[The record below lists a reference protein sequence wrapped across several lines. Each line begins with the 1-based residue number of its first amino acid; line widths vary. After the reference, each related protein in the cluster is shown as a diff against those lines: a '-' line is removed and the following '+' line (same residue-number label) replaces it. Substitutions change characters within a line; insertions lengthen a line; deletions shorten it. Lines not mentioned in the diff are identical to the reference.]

1 MDDAKRFLQTKVS
14 ILFVVLFLFS
24 CEQAMQEIDNLKV
37 NGSKEAKG
45 GGSTGITRNQLY
57 LPGEVTPSGF
67 SITAAATS
75 VDLGGGNFTQVW
87 AYNSSFPGP
96 TIRVNR
102 GDNATITFQN
112 QLPEHSII
120 HWHGL
125 VVSTENDGQPQQAIN
140 TGQTYHYNFTV
151 NQRAAFNWY
160 HPHPHMMTG
169 EQVYNGLAGGF
180 IVNDSEE
187 ASKNLPTGKY
197 EVPLVIRDATFSN
210 TGAMLYKPTSGGFLG
225 QAALVNG
232 TKNPYLDVDRAVYRF
247 RILNGAN
254 SRIFGLALSNGAN
267 LHLIGNDG
275 GLLPLSSDQ
284 ARLDMAN
291 GERTDVLIDFRSYP
305 AGTKIMLRDLRAGWD
320 LLEFR
325 VGSTQAA
332 FTASL
337 PITCSFTP
345 LPSAI
350 RTRTFS
356 FDGMTK
362 INGKVYDMNR
372 IDWTVKKGD
381 TELWVF
387 KTNGNAPH
395 PVHIHGASFQVVSR
409 SGGRGKVFAWEAG
422 WKDTVLLEDRETV
435 TVLIRFD
442 SFTGRYLMHCHKLEH
457 EDMGMMANFEVVD

>member
-1 MDDAKRFLQTKVS
+1 M
-14 ILFVVLFLFS
+14 
-24 CEQAMQEIDNLKV
+24 DNLKV
-37 NGSKEAKG
+37 SASKEAKG
-45 GGSTGITRNQLY
+45 GGSTVARNLLY
-57 LPGEVTPSGF
+57 LPAEVKPTAL
-67 SITAAATS
+67 SITAAPIT
-75 VDLGGGNFTQVW
+75 VNLGGGNNAQVW
-87 AYNSSFPGP
+87 AYNQSFPGP
-96 TIRVNR
+96 TIRANR

-125 VVSTENDGQPQQAIN
+125 VVSTENDGQPQQAIQ
-140 TGQTYHYNFTV
+140 TGETYDYNFSI

-187 ASKNLPTGKY
+187 SAKNLPSGKY
-197 EVPLVIRDATFSN
+197 EVPLVIRDATFSKS
-210 TGAMLYKPTSGGFLG
+210 GDMLYKPTSGGFFG
-225 QAALVNG
+225 QIALVNG
-232 TKNPYLDVDRAVYRF
+232 TKDPYLDVDRAVYRF

-254 SRIFGLALSNGAN
+254 SRVFGLALSNGASM
-267 LHLIGNDG
+267 HLIGNDG

-284 ARLDMAN
+284 ARIDMGN
-291 GERTDVLIDFRSYP
+291 GERTDVLIDFRNYP
-305 AGTKIMLRDLRAGWD
+305 AGSKIMLRDLRAGWD
-320 LLEFR
+320 ILEFR
-325 VGSTQAA
+325 VGNTEQKPFYA
-332 FTASL
+332 TL
-337 PITCSFTP
+337 PLTSAVEP
-345 LPSAI
+345 LPAAVK
-350 RTRTFS
+350 TRTFS

-362 INGKVYDMNR
+362 INGNLYDVNR

-409 SGGRGKVFAWEAG
+409 SGGRGKLFAWEAG

-435 TVLIRFD
+435 TVRIRFD
-442 SFTGRYLMHCHKLEH
+442 SFTGRYVMHCHKLEH
-457 EDMGMMANFEVVD
+457 EDMGMMANFEVVQ